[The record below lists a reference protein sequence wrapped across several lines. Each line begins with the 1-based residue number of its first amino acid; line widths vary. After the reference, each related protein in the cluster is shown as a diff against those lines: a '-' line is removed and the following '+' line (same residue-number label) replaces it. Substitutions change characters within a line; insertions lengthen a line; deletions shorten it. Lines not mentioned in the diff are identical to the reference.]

1 MLRNRSRAVASKQ
14 AIMGDH
20 SSLPSPTENLTKPIS
35 FLLGSPKIFR
45 GFISKC
51 LPEAEEIIS
60 PTSIFDT
67 KPFSGNP
74 FEYEKTQASPGTFSE
89 TKRSWEKLDSIG
101 IGVALIDSDPIN
113 GEGANE
119 NFSKPNS
126 RMVLFGSQL
135 KVQIPHLQP
144 SALSPAE
151 SPKSPADFGIKTRN
165 SQLAS
170 LSPFGSL
177 NSGIQTKDSPRIFTG
192 MELSEEYTCVISHGP
207 NPRTTHIFDNC
218 IVESCCGVSALSQ
231 NNYCTF
237 PENPNSPPENFLSC
251 CHTCKKNLSQE
262 RDIYIYR
269 GEKAFCS
276 HECRSQ
282 EMLFDEEEDLEF

>member
-1 MLRNRSRAVASKQ
+1 MLRNRSRAVTSKQ

-20 SSLPSPTENLTKPIS
+20 SSLPCPTENLTKPIS

-45 GFISKC
+45 GFMAKG

-60 PTSIFDT
+60 QRRFLIL
-67 KPFSGNP
+67 NP
-74 FEYEKTQASPGTFSE
+74 FLETHLK
-89 TKRSWEKLDSIG
+89 TKRSWENLDSIG

-237 PENPNSPPENFLSC
+237 PENPNSPPGNFLSC

-262 RDIYIYR
+262 RDIYMYR

-276 HECRSQ
+276 HECRCQ
-282 EMLFDEEEDLEF
+282 EMLFDEEEDSEF